1 MTWDPRSRKR
11 LAPAGEHL
19 AEVASMAAHRR
30 KRRIREVEER
40 MDGCQWVKNVRHCL
54 LCEDFRTCGIIK
66 DLSSAMAE

>member
-1 MTWDPRSRKR
+1 
-11 LAPAGEHL
+11 
-19 AEVASMAAHRR
+19 MAAHRR